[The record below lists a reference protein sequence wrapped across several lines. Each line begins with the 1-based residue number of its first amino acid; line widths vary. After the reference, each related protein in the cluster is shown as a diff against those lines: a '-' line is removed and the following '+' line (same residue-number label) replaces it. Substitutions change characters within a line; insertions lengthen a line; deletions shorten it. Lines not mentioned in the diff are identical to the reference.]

1 LASGNS
7 PASEDLRFVVKNPY
21 NAFASTS
28 KYEVGGRNCIE
39 PYREHYFTAVFDDE
53 QQENNIVYNSIMADG
68 IYKELKELG
77 DRGRDN
83 KKQLADRVRDTKNFF
98 NKAIKAESEDAEY
111 KYEVRIDE
119 ERSDEL
125 TALALRTK
133 ATRARS

>member
-1 LASGNS
+1 
-7 PASEDLRFVVKNPY
+7 
-21 NAFASTS
+21 
-28 KYEVGGRNCIE
+28 
-39 PYREHYFTAVFDDE
+39 
-53 QQENNIVYNSIMADG
+53 MADG